1 MSIQEILFLI
11 LLFVAVLSTL
21 LLFIYKFSA
30 DPARKRASSFS
41 VGNQSNTNGS
51 EFMSTLVRVV
61 DPISRLA
68 LPSEGWDKSP
78 LQLKFV
84 NAGWRTVD
92 APKLYFGI
100 KSALTIIFPTVLYF
114 FLDKSIQAENASK
127 LLFVLILF
135 AGLGYYLPNI
145 VLSNIVKKRQ
155 QEIVETLPDAT
166 DLLIICME
174 AGLSFDQALAKVA
187 VEIKLK
193 SEILSQELELLLI
206 EVRSGFTRERAL
218 RNLALRTGVEEI
230 DGLATMVIQ
239 SERFGTSIGDA
250 LRIHAETARTKRRQ
264 KAEETASKIALKLL
278 FPLLF
283 FLMPAI
289 FVVLLTPA
297 LMQLKAAFSVN

>member
-1 MSIQEILFLI
+1 MTIQEILFLTLLFIAVFSI
-11 LLFVAVLSTL
+11 LLLI
-21 LLFIYKFSA
+21 IYKFSA

-41 VGNQSNTNGS
+41 IDNQSNTDGS
-51 EFMSTLVRVV
+51 DLVSILVRVV

-84 NAGWRTVD
+84 NAGWRTTD

-100 KSALTIIFPTVLYF
+100 KSLLTISFPIIAYF
-114 FLDKSIQAENASK
+114 FLDKSIQAENASE

-145 VLSNIVKKRQ
+145 VLSNMVKKRQ

-174 AGLSFDQALAKVA
+174 AGLSFDQALSKVA
-187 VEIKLK
+187 SEIKLK

-289 FVVLLTPA
+289 FIVLLTPA
-297 LMQLKAAFSVN
+297 FMQLKAAFS

>member
-1 MSIQEILFLI
+1 MTIQEILFLTLLFIAVFSI
-11 LLFVAVLSTL
+11 LLLI
-21 LLFIYKFSA
+21 IYKFSV

-41 VGNQSNTNGS
+41 VDNQSNTDGAD
-51 EFMSTLVRVV
+51 FVSTLVRVV

-84 NAGWRTVD
+84 NAGWRTTD

-100 KSALTIIFPTVLYF
+100 KSLLTISFPIITYF
-114 FLDKSIQAENASK
+114 FLDKSIQAENASE

-145 VLSNIVKKRQ
+145 FLSNMVKKRQ

-174 AGLSFDQALAKVA
+174 AGLSFDQALSKVA
-187 VEIKLK
+187 SEIKLK
-193 SEILSQELELLLI
+193 SEILSQELELLLM

-289 FVVLLTPA
+289 FIVLLTPA
-297 LMQLKAAFSVN
+297 LMQLKAALS

>member
-1 MSIQEILFLI
+1 MTIQEILFLTLLFIAVFSI
-11 LLFVAVLSTL
+11 LLLI
-21 LLFIYKFSA
+21 IYKFSA

-41 VGNQSNTNGS
+41 IDNQSNTDGS
-51 EFMSTLVRVV
+51 DLVSILVRVV

-84 NAGWRTVD
+84 NAGWRTTD

-100 KSALTIIFPTVLYF
+100 KSLLTISFPIIAYF
-114 FLDKSIQAENASK
+114 FLDKSIQAENASE

-145 VLSNIVKKRQ
+145 VLSNMVKKRQ

-187 VEIKLK
+187 SEIKLK
-193 SEILSQELELLLI
+193 SEILSQELELLLM

-289 FVVLLTPA
+289 FIVLLTPA
-297 LMQLKAAFSVN
+297 LMQLKAAFS

>member
-1 MSIQEILFLI
+1 MTTQEIVFLLLLFISVFLI
-11 LLFVAVLSTL
+11 LLL
-21 LLFIYKFSA
+21 LMNKFNVN
-30 DPARKRASSFS
+30 PARKRASSYS
-41 VGNQSNTNGS
+41 LNDESSTSNS
-51 EFMSTLVRVV
+51 ELVSTLVKVV

-84 NAGWRTVD
+84 NAGWRSSD

-100 KSALTIIFPTVLYF
+100 KSLLTISFPIVAYF
-114 FLDKSIQAENASK
+114 FLDKSIQAENASGV
-127 LLFVLILF
+127 LFVLILL
-135 AGLGYYLPNI
+135 AALGYYLPNF
-145 VLSNIVKKRQ
+145 VLFKVVKKRQ

-187 VEIKLK
+187 SEIKLK
-193 SEILSQELELLLI
+193 SEILSQELELLLM

-250 LRIHAETARTKRRQ
+250 LRIHADTARTKRRQ
-264 KAEETASKIALKLL
+264 RAEETASKIALKLL

-283 FLMPAI
+283 CLMPAI
-289 FVVLLTPA
+289 FIVLLVPS
-297 LMQLKAAFSVN
+297 LMQLKAAFS

>member
-1 MSIQEILFLI
+1 MTTQEILFL
-11 LLFVAVLSTL
+11 V
-21 LLFIYKFSA
+21 LLFIAVFSMLSLMIYKVSI
-30 DPARKRASSFS
+30 DPARKRASSFAE
-41 VGNQSNTNGS
+41 GQQSGSANS
-51 EFMSTLVRVV
+51 EFVSTLVKVV

-84 NAGWRTVD
+84 NAGWRTTD

-100 KSALTIIFPTVLYF
+100 KSLLTISFPIICYF
-114 FLDKSIQAENASK
+114 FLDKSIQTENVSGT
-127 LLFVLILF
+127 LFIIIGF
-135 AGLGYYLPNI
+135 AALGYYLPNI
-145 VLSNIVKKRQ
+145 VLSKIVKKRQ
-155 QEIVETLPDAT
+155 LEIVETLPDAT

-174 AGLSFDQALAKVA
+174 AGLSFDQALSKVA
-187 VEIKLK
+187 SEIKLK
-193 SEILSQELELLLI
+193 SEVLSQELELLLI
-206 EVRSGFTRERAL
+206 EVRSGFSRERAL

-250 LRIHAETARTKRRQ
+250 LRIHADTARTKRRQ
-264 KAEETASKIALKLL
+264 RAEETASKIALKLL

-289 FVVLLTPA
+289 FVVLLVPS
-297 LMQLKAAFSVN
+297 LMQLKEAFS

>member
-1 MSIQEILFLI
+1 MTTQEIIFLI
-11 LLFVAVLSTL
+11 LVFIAVFSILSL
-21 LLFIYKFSA
+21 IIYKLNV

-41 VGNQSNTNGS
+41 IGNQSNTGSS
-51 EFMSTLVRVV
+51 EFISTLVRVI

-84 NAGWRTVD
+84 NAGWRTTD

-100 KSALTIIFPTVLYF
+100 KSILTISFPIIAYF
-114 FLDKSIQAENASK
+114 FLDKSIQAENASGT
-127 LLFVLILF
+127 LFILILF
-135 AGLGYYLPNI
+135 AALGYYLPNI
-145 VLSNIVKKRQ
+145 VLSKIVKKRQ
-155 QEIVETLPDAT
+155 REIVETLPDAT

-187 VEIKLK
+187 SEIKLK
-193 SEILSQELELLLI
+193 SEILSQELELLLM

-250 LRIHAETARTKRRQ
+250 LRIHADTARTKRRQ

-278 FPLLF
+278 FPLLIC
-283 FLMPAI
+283 LMPAI
-289 FVVLLTPA
+289 FIVLLVPS
-297 LMQLKAAFSVN
+297 LMQIKEALS

>member
-1 MSIQEILFLI
+1 
-11 LLFVAVLSTL
+11 
-21 LLFIYKFSA
+21 
-30 DPARKRASSFS
+30 
-41 VGNQSNTNGS
+41 
-51 EFMSTLVRVV
+51 
-61 DPISRLA
+61 
-68 LPSEGWDKSP
+68 
-78 LQLKFV
+78 
-84 NAGWRTVD
+84 
-92 APKLYFGI
+92 
-100 KSALTIIFPTVLYF
+100 
-114 FLDKSIQAENASK
+114 
-127 LLFVLILF
+127 
-135 AGLGYYLPNI
+135 
-145 VLSNIVKKRQ
+145 
-155 QEIVETLPDAT
+155 AT

-187 VEIKLK
+187 SEIKLK
-193 SEILSQELELLLI
+193 SEILSQELELLLM

-289 FVVLLTPA
+289 FIVLLTPA
-297 LMQLKAAFSVN
+297 LMQLKAAFS

>member
-1 MSIQEILFLI
+1 MTIQEILFLTLLFIAVFSI
-11 LLFVAVLSTL
+11 LLLI
-21 LLFIYKFSA
+21 IYKFSA

-41 VGNQSNTNGS
+41 IDNQSNTDGAD
-51 EFMSTLVRVV
+51 FVSTLVRVV

-84 NAGWRTVD
+84 TAGWRTAD

-100 KSALTIIFPTVLYF
+100 KSLLTISFPIIIYF
-114 FLDKSIQAENASK
+114 FLDKSIQVENASQ

-135 AGLGYYLPNI
+135 AGLGYYLPNLF
-145 VLSNIVKKRQ
+145 LSNMVKKRQ

-174 AGLSFDQALAKVA
+174 AGLSFDQALSKVA
-187 VEIKLK
+187 SEIKLK
-193 SEILSQELELLLI
+193 SEILSQELELLLM

-250 LRIHAETARTKRRQ
+250 LRIHAETARTKRKQ

-289 FVVLLTPA
+289 FIVLLTPA
-297 LMQLKAAFSVN
+297 LMQLKAAFS

>member
-1 MSIQEILFLI
+1 MTTQEILFLI
-11 LLFVAVLSTL
+11 LLFIAVFLTL
-21 LLFIYKFSA
+21 LMVINKLNTN
-30 DPARKRASSFS
+30 PARKRASSFS
-41 VGNQSNTNGS
+41 INDQSSTSGS
-51 EFMSTLVRVV
+51 ELISTLVKVV

-84 NAGWRTVD
+84 NAGWRSSD

-100 KSALTIIFPTVLYF
+100 KSLLTISFPTAAYF
-114 FLDKSIQAENASK
+114 LLDKSIQAENASGV
-127 LLFVLILF
+127 LFVLILL
-135 AGLGYYLPNI
+135 AALGYYLPNI
-145 VLSNIVKKRQ
+145 ILLNVVKKRQ

-187 VEIKLK
+187 SEIKLK
-193 SEILSQELELLLI
+193 SVILSQELDLLLM

-250 LRIHAETARTKRRQ
+250 LRIHADTARTKRRQ

-283 FLMPAI
+283 CLMPAI
-289 FVVLLTPA
+289 FVVLLVPS
-297 LMQLKAAFSVN
+297 LMQIKEALS

>member
-11 LLFVAVLSTL
+11 LIFIAVFSILVLILF
-21 LLFIYKFSA
+21 KFNV
-30 DPARKRASSFS
+30 DPARKRASSFLLYDQPN
-41 VGNQSNTNGS
+41 VDGS
-51 EFMSTLVRVV
+51 DFVSALVRVV
-61 DPISRLA
+61 DPIGKLA

-84 NAGWRTVD
+84 NAGWRSAD

-100 KSALTIIFPTVLYF
+100 KSFLTISFPAIAYF
-114 FLDKSIQAENASK
+114 FVDKSIQTDNVSGT
-127 LLFVLILF
+127 LFILILL
-135 AGLGYYLPNI
+135 AAVGYYLPNI
-145 VLSNIVKKRQ
+145 VLTHVVKKRQ
-155 QEIVETLPDAT
+155 LDIVQTLPDAT

-187 VEIKLK
+187 SEIKLK
-193 SEILSQELELLLI
+193 SQILSQELELLLM

-218 RNLALRTGVEEI
+218 RNLALRSGVEEV

-250 LRIHAETARTKRRQ
+250 LRVHADTARTKRRQ

-278 FPLLF
+278 FPLLIC
-283 FLMPAI
+283 LLPAI
-289 FVVLLTPA
+289 FVVLLVPS
-297 LMQLKAAFSVN
+297 LMQIKAALS

>member
-1 MSIQEILFLI
+1 MTTQEILFLI
-11 LLFVAVLSTL
+11 LVFIAVFSILSL
-21 LLFIYKFSA
+21 IIYKLNI

-41 VGNQSNTNGS
+41 IDVQSNTGSS
-51 EFMSTLVRVV
+51 EFISTLVRVI

-84 NAGWRTVD
+84 NAGWRTAD
-92 APKLYFGI
+92 APKLYFAI
-100 KSALTIIFPTVLYF
+100 KSILTISFPTIAYF
-114 FLDKSIQAENASK
+114 FLDKSIQAENASGT
-127 LLFVLILF
+127 LFILILF
-135 AGLGYYLPNI
+135 AALGYYLPNI
-145 VLSNIVKKRQ
+145 VLAKIVKKRQ

-187 VEIKLK
+187 SEIKLK
-193 SEILSQELELLLI
+193 SEILSQELELLLM

-250 LRIHAETARTKRRQ
+250 LRIHADTARTKRRQ

-278 FPLLF
+278 FPLLIC
-283 FLMPAI
+283 LMPAI
-289 FVVLLTPA
+289 FIVLLVPS
-297 LMQLKAAFSVN
+297 LMQIKEALS

>member
-1 MSIQEILFLI
+1 MTTQEMLFLI
-11 LLFVAVLSTL
+11 LVFIAVFSILML
-21 LLFIYKFSA
+21 IIYQLNI
-30 DPARKRASSFS
+30 DPARKRANSFS
-41 VGNQSNTNGS
+41 IGNQPNVGNS
-51 EFMSTLVRVV
+51 ELISKLVRVI

-84 NAGWRTVD
+84 NAGWRNAD

-100 KSALTIIFPTVLYF
+100 KSFLTISFPVVAYF
-114 FLDKSIQAENASK
+114 FLDKSIQTENASGT
-127 LLFVLILF
+127 LFILILF
-135 AGLGYYLPNI
+135 AALGYYLPNI
-145 VLSNIVKKRQ
+145 VLSKIVKKRQ

-187 VEIKLK
+187 SEIKLK
-193 SEILSQELELLLI
+193 SEILSQELELLLM

-250 LRIHAETARTKRRQ
+250 LRIHADTARTKRKQ

-289 FVVLLTPA
+289 FIVLLTPA
-297 LMQLKAAFSVN
+297 LMQLKAAFT

>member
-1 MSIQEILFLI
+1 MTIQEILFLTLLFIAVFSI
-11 LLFVAVLSTL
+11 LLLI
-21 LLFIYKFSA
+21 IYKFSV

-41 VGNQSNTNGS
+41 VDNQSNTDGAD
-51 EFMSTLVRVV
+51 FVSTLVRVV

-84 NAGWRTVD
+84 NAGWRTTD

-100 KSALTIIFPTVLYF
+100 KSLLTISFPIIAYI
-114 FLDKSIQAENASK
+114 FLDKSIQAENASE

-145 VLSNIVKKRQ
+145 FLSNIVKKRQ

-187 VEIKLK
+187 SEIKLK
-193 SEILSQELELLLI
+193 SEILSQELELLLM

-250 LRIHAETARTKRRQ
+250 LRVHADTARTKRKQ

-278 FPLLF
+278 FPLLIC
-283 FLMPAI
+283 LMPAI
-289 FVVLLTPA
+289 FIVLLVPS
-297 LMQLKAAFSVN
+297 LMQIKEALS

>member
-1 MSIQEILFLI
+1 MATQEILFL
-11 LLFVAVLSTL
+11 L
-21 LLFIYKFSA
+21 LLFTAVFLILLLVMNKLKFN
-30 DPARKRASSFS
+30 PARKRATSFS
-41 VGNQSNTNGS
+41 ISDQASTSNS
-51 EFMSTLVRVV
+51 DLFSTLVKVV

-78 LQLKFV
+78 LQIKFV
-84 NAGWRTVD
+84 NAGWRSND

-100 KSALTIIFPTVLYF
+100 KSLLTISFPTVAYF
-114 FLDKSIQAENASK
+114 FLDKSLQAENAPGV
-127 LLFVLILF
+127 LFVLILF
-135 AGLGYYLPNI
+135 AALGYYLPNI
-145 VLSNIVKKRQ
+145 VLSKIVKKRQ

-187 VEIKLK
+187 SEIKLK
-193 SEILSQELELLLI
+193 SKILGQELELLLM
-206 EVRSGFTRERAL
+206 EVRTGFTRERAL

-250 LRIHAETARTKRRQ
+250 LRVHAETARTKRRQ

-278 FPLLF
+278 FPLLIC
-283 FLMPAI
+283 LMPAI
-289 FVVLLTPA
+289 FIVLLVPS
-297 LMQLKAAFSVN
+297 LMQIKAALS

>member
-1 MSIQEILFLI
+1 MTTQEILFLI
-11 LLFVAVLSTL
+11 LVFIAVFSILSL
-21 LLFIYKFSA
+21 IIYKLNI

-41 VGNQSNTNGS
+41 IDVQSNTGSS
-51 EFMSTLVRVV
+51 EFISTLVRVI

-84 NAGWRTVD
+84 NAGWRTTD

-100 KSALTIIFPTVLYF
+100 KSILTISFPTIAYF
-114 FLDKSIQAENASK
+114 FLDKSIQAENASGT
-127 LLFVLILF
+127 LFILILF
-135 AGLGYYLPNI
+135 AALGYYLPNI
-145 VLSNIVKKRQ
+145 VLSKIVKKRQ

-187 VEIKLK
+187 SEIKLK
-193 SEILSQELELLLI
+193 SEILSQELELLLM

-250 LRIHAETARTKRRQ
+250 LRIHADTARTKRRQ

-278 FPLLF
+278 FPLLIC
-283 FLMPAI
+283 LMPAI
-289 FVVLLTPA
+289 FIVLLVPS
-297 LMQLKAAFSVN
+297 LMQIKEALS

>member
-1 MSIQEILFLI
+1 MTIQEILFLTLLFIAVFSI
-11 LLFVAVLSTL
+11 LLLI
-21 LLFIYKFSA
+21 IYKFSA

-41 VGNQSNTNGS
+41 MDNQSNTDGS
-51 EFMSTLVRVV
+51 DFVSILVRVV

-84 NAGWRTVD
+84 NAGWRTTD

-100 KSALTIIFPTVLYF
+100 KSLLTISFPIITYF
-114 FLDKSIQAENASK
+114 FLDKSIQAENASE

-145 VLSNIVKKRQ
+145 VLSNMVKKRQ

-174 AGLSFDQALAKVA
+174 AGLSFDQALSKVA
-187 VEIKLK
+187 SEIKLK
-193 SEILSQELELLLI
+193 SEILSQELELLLM

-289 FVVLLTPA
+289 FIVLLTPA
-297 LMQLKAAFSVN
+297 LMQLKAALS

>member
-1 MSIQEILFLI
+1 MTTQEILFL
-11 LLFVAVLSTL
+11 L
-21 LLFIYKFSA
+21 LLFIAVFLMLLLLMNKLNIN
-30 DPARKRASSFS
+30 PARKRASSFS
-41 VGNQSNTNGS
+41 MNDQSSTSSS
-51 EFMSTLVRVV
+51 ELVSTLVKVV
-61 DPISRLA
+61 DPISKLS

-84 NAGWRTVD
+84 NAGWRSSD

-100 KSALTIIFPTVLYF
+100 KSLLTISLPIVTYF
-114 FLDKSIQAENASK
+114 FLDKSIQTENASGV
-127 LLFVLILF
+127 LFVLILL
-135 AGLGYYLPNI
+135 AALGYYLPNI
-145 VLSNIVKKRQ
+145 VLGNVVKRRQ

-187 VEIKLK
+187 SEIKLK
-193 SEILSQELELLLI
+193 SEILSQELELLLL

-230 DGLATMVIQ
+230 DSLATMVIQ

-250 LRIHAETARTKRRQ
+250 LRVHADTARTKRRQ

-283 FLMPAI
+283 CLLPAI
-289 FVVLLTPA
+289 FVVLLVPS
-297 LMQLKAAFSVN
+297 LMQIKAALS